1 MKFEIL
7 KYCIVRNES
16 YQRSVLSAGL
26 CFLIFF
32 DQKTSFKF
40 SRFFFA
46 FANGC
51 YFQANTLL
59 KNFAVKFGACVH
71 LAYYIDNLAEGN
83 TSTIVTHR
91 YLFALNGKFNGLT
104 ITHSKFIDAIIDHLF
119 CKHIN
124 PIIGTAAI
132 SQLSDVH
139 AGAHT
144 NVLFPIE
151 RADTFFGIIEKVCCC
166 RL

>member
-51 YFQANTLL
+51 YFEIITQCIHCLGAYSIPANTLL

-104 ITHSKFIDAIIDHLF
+104 ITHSKFIDAI
-119 CKHIN
+119 
-124 PIIGTAAI
+124 
-132 SQLSDVH
+132 
-139 AGAHT
+139 
-144 NVLFPIE
+144 
-151 RADTFFGIIEKVCCC
+151 
-166 RL
+166 